1 MSRSARRLA
10 ALAVSLVS
18 LLALGLAAPT
28 SASAAECKN
37 NHGKSELCGFE
48 WDWSEGA

>member
-10 ALAVSLVS
+10 AFAVSLVS

-28 SASAAECKN
+28 SAAAECKN
-37 NHGKSELCGFE
+37 NHGTSGICGFE
-48 WDWSEGA
+48 WDWSEGS